1 MTSHRSNLLNQFS
14 TKTSVISEF
23 EADLLSE
30 KMLMQ
35 QLVKK
40 MDTRREIISEKLEV
54 HRQLELRV
62 QKLKKHPQFINGE
75 FKIILSED
83 C

>member
-1 MTSHRSNLLNQFS
+1 M
-14 TKTSVISEF
+14 ISEF

-75 FKIILSED
+75 FKNILPED
-83 C
+83 F

>member
-1 MTSHRSNLLNQFS
+1 MTSHRANLLNQFS

-23 EADLLSE
+23 EAEVLSE
-30 KMLMQ
+30 KISLQ
-35 QLVKK
+35 SLAKK
-40 MDTRREIISEKLEV
+40 MDIRREIISGKLEV

-75 FKIILSED
+75 FKNILPED
-83 C
+83 F